1 MLSSALGYGSEM
13 DDSTCSSRSLALGE
27 PLAATASEA
36 SAWLLI
42 EQPGAWGR
50 KALRESRLDPRVGA
64 ELERRAKEL
73 GIKALLIKRPGRGE
87 REVDRR
93 TVLLGRSDQGAAW
106 LEQAAAGDEAALLE
120 LDLERLAAGGA
131 GHGEPVAGPVYL
143 VCTNGR
149 RDACCASLGRPVAA
163 ALAAAR
169 PGQVWECSH
178 VGGHRFAAN
187 VVCLPDGVWYG
198 RLTPADALL
207 VANGYERGRLHLAH
221 LRGRSSFP
229 VAAQAADALVRARDR
244 LDALDAL
251 VLERCEASNGG
262 AVVRFRAPS
271 GRVEVE
277 VRSTPDGVARP
288 YSCGDAKEETPVTWA
303 LAG

>member
-1 MLSSALGYGSEM
+1 V
-13 DDSTCSSRSLALGE
+13 DDSACTSRSLALGE

-42 EQPGAWGR
+42 EQPGAWGH
-50 KALRESRLDPRVGA
+50 KALRESRLDPDVGA

-87 REVDRR
+87 QRDDRR
-93 TVLLGRSDQGAAW
+93 TVLLGRSDQGGAW
-106 LEQAAAGDEAALLE
+106 LEHAAVGDEAALLE

-131 GHGEPVAGPVYL
+131 GHGAPVVGPVYF

-169 PGQVWECSH
+169 PGRVWECSH

-187 VVCLPDGVWYG
+187 LVCLPDGVVYG
-198 RLTPADALL
+198 RLGPGDALAA
-207 VANGYERGRLHLAH
+207 VERYEHGRLHLAH

-229 VAAQAADALVRARDR
+229 VAAQAADALVRVRDG

-262 AVVRFRAPS
+262 AVVLFGTPS
-271 GRVEVE
+271 GRLQVE
-277 VRSTPDGVARP
+277 VRSERAGAARP
-288 YSCGDAKEETPVTWA
+288 FSCGDEKEETPLTWA